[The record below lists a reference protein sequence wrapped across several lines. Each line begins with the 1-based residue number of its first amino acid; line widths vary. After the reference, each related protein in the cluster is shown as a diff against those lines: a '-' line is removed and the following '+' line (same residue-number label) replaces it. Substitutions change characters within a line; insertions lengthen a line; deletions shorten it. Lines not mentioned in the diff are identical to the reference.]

1 MHQLGHFHFV
11 IPVSIVPSLIHSW
24 ILSLRETQWSW
35 VNSILKKFLFSL
47 WGLRFSFYRKNS
59 EKDRE
64 RSLGNFSKI
73 AGNCLNCFLFFI
85 SSFILLSFIPSFVV
99 FFFLSTLLKF
109 LSSFLLST
117 NMLLHF
123 EYGKS
128 FARC

>member
-24 ILSLRETQWSW
+24 ILSLRETQWIW

-59 EKDRE
+59 EKDRG

-73 AGNCLNCFLFFI
+73 TGNCLSCFLFFI

-99 FFFLSTLLKF
+99 FFLSTLLKF
-109 LSSFLLST
+109 LSSFLPST